1 MSQKNCSILC
11 WNVRDLNDGAKR
23 ASVRNLILS
32 SGATLVC
39 LQETKIDNWNQQ
51 LVIEM
56 VGQDMAANC
65 AILPADG
72 VSGGI
77 LLATSE
83 TFFQLQQIHAMENTV
98 SARITMLEENIS
110 WCITGVYGPQT
121 DPEKIAFMQEI
132 SDIKQH
138 MEDRWLLL
146 GDFNLIYRLEDKNN
160 SRINIPMLNRFQKTI
175 DDLQLAPLQ
184 LFGRKYTW
192 TNEQQNPTMTKIDHL
207 FASAEWLEIF
217 PRTDLQALA
226 SMGSDHC
233 PLSLQGDTS
242 FEFYRGFRFEAYWV
256 GMPGFMETVQHAWEQ
271 PVNTQNALLRMHV
284 KLLRLARALKVWR
297 RAHFS
302 NWKIQM
308 AIVQVVLLELEKA
321 QERRS
326 LTTEELEF
334 RKLLKA
340 KSVGMAAVQKA
351 KARQHSRLTWIKDG
365 DSNTRLFHILCKC
378 KKEKEIY
385 KCTEL

>member
-121 DPEKIAFMQEI
+121 DPEK
-132 SDIKQH
+132 
-138 MEDRWLLL
+138 
-146 GDFNLIYRLEDKNN
+146 NCIYAR
-160 SRINIPMLNRFQKTI
+160 
-175 DDLQLAPLQ
+175 DLRHQ
-184 LFGRKYTW
+184 
-192 TNEQQNPTMTKIDHL
+192 
-207 FASAEWLEIF
+207 
-217 PRTDLQALA
+217 
-226 SMGSDHC
+226 
-233 PLSLQGDTS
+233 
-242 FEFYRGFRFEAYWV
+242 
-256 GMPGFMETVQHAWEQ
+256 
-271 PVNTQNALLRMHV
+271 
-284 KLLRLARALKVWR
+284 
-297 RAHFS
+297 
-302 NWKIQM
+302 
-308 AIVQVVLLELEKA
+308 
-321 QERRS
+321 
-326 LTTEELEF
+326 TTY
-334 RKLLKA
+334 
-340 KSVGMAAVQKA
+340 G
-351 KARQHSRLTWIKDG
+351 G
-365 DSNTRLFHILCKC
+365 
-378 KKEKEIY
+378 
-385 KCTEL
+385 

>member
-1 MSQKNCSILC
+1 
-11 WNVRDLNDGAKR
+11 
-23 ASVRNLILS
+23 
-32 SGATLVC
+32 
-39 LQETKIDNWNQQ
+39 
-51 LVIEM
+51 
-56 VGQDMAANC
+56 
-65 AILPADG
+65 
-72 VSGGI
+72 
-77 LLATSE
+77 
-83 TFFQLQQIHAMENTV
+83 
-98 SARITMLEENIS
+98 
-110 WCITGVYGPQT
+110 
-121 DPEKIAFMQEI
+121 
-132 SDIKQH
+132 
-138 MEDRWLLL
+138 
-146 GDFNLIYRLEDKNN
+146 
-160 SRINIPMLNRFQKTI
+160 MLNRFQKTI

-308 AIVQVVLLELEKA
+308 AIVQVVFA
-321 QERRS
+321 G
-326 LTTEELEF
+326 T
-334 RKLLKA
+334 RKSARKTQFDNGGIRIQKTA
-340 KSVGMAAVQKA
+340 KSKIGG
-351 KARQHSRLTWIKDG
+351 DG
-365 DSNTRLFHILCKC
+365 SGS
-378 KKEKEIY
+378 ES
-385 KCTEL
+385 